1 MNFPISQEYINRILL
16 EQDIDDISNATIRQC
31 AGIAEK
37 IEEDTGEKFV
47 HLELGIPGVEECP
60 IGTKAQKEAL
70 DSGVAS
76 KYPPISG
83 VKALK
88 QSGSEFIKAFINVDI
103 KPECVVPTVGGMQG
117 SYNLFLECSQMTP
130 FKDTI
135 LFINPG
141 FPANYTQIKVLGIK
155 SVSFDIYSFRAE
167 KLRPKLEEILSQGN
181 VSAIIYSNPN
191 NPAWIC
197 LTESELKDIGD
208 CATKYDVIVLEDMA
222 YLCMDFR
229 QDLSKPNVPPFQ
241 PTVARYTDNY
251 VLMISA
257 SKIFSYAG
265 ERIAIMAFSDK
276 LFFREYPALKER
288 YGIGRMGDNYVLT
301 YLYCASSGVSH
312 SAQYAFAK
320 MLKESAEGRC
330 DFVTEMS
337 EYGRRAK
344 HAKDIFEK
352 HGFNI
357 VYNTD
362 LDKKLSDGFFFTIGY
377 KNMSNKEILTR
388 LLRSGVI
395 AITLNT
401 TGSLQNGIR
410 VCVSQLNAEEDF
422 TALDERLNVFVQ
434 LG

>member
-130 FKDTI
+130 SKDTI

-197 LTESELKDIGD
+197 LTESELKDIGE

-222 YLCMDFR
+222 YPAYLGYQGVRGPSWQMTGCWYDAEKNFLCSETIYQYR
-229 QDLSKPNVPPFQ
+229 VVPIPAGAAFLRIS
-241 PTVARYTDNY
+241 VAIPDPAEAHKARLT
-251 VLMISA
+251 A
-257 SKIFSYAG
+257 T
-265 ERIAIMAFSDK
+265 
-276 LFFREYPALKER
+276 LFFIPR
-288 YGIGRMGDNYVLT
+288 N
-301 YLYCASSGVSH
+301 CAVRRCTFDRCRCVGYAA
-312 SAQYAFAK
+312 SA
-320 MLKESAEGRC
+320 M
-330 DFVTEMS
+330 
-337 EYGRRAK
+337 
-344 HAKDIFEK
+344 
-352 HGFNI
+352 
-357 VYNTD
+357 
-362 LDKKLSDGFFFTIGY
+362 
-377 KNMSNKEILTR
+377 KNMLFEDNLFT
-388 LLRSGVI
+388 RSGESSAKCAFDAEDGWDMMQDV
-395 AITLNT
+395 TFRGNL
-401 TGSLQNGIR
+401 SLFRVLLSFVHQNK
-410 VCVSQLNAEEDF
+410 
-422 TALDERLNVFVQ
+422 
-434 LG
+434 